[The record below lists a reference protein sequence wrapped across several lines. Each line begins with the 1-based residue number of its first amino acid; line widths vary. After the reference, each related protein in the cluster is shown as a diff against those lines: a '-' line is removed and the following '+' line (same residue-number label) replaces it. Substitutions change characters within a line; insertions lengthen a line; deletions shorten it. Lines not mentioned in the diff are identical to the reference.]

1 MLPVLQVHQMPAI
14 PNKRTTRRTHL
25 RYINNINHKTK
36 MKQYTI
42 TQHPF
47 KLIIEFDDQWL
58 VRFDI
63 GEPEMQE
70 IADGLDDVLKKRA
83 VTLHALAAQ
92 QDASENMNGKPEPY
106 PELPE

>member
-1 MLPVLQVHQMPAI
+1 
-14 PNKRTTRRTHL
+14 
-25 RYINNINHKTK
+25 

-47 KLIIEFDDQWL
+47 KITIEFDDQWL
-58 VRFDI
+58 VRLGI

-70 IADGLDDVLKKRA
+70 ITDGIGQQLKKIA
-83 VTLHALAAQ
+83 VALHALAAQ
-92 QDASENMNGKPEPY
+92 QDASENMNGKSEPY

>member
-1 MLPVLQVHQMPAI
+1 
-14 PNKRTTRRTHL
+14 
-25 RYINNINHKTK
+25 

-47 KLIIEFDDQWL
+47 KATLEFDDQWL
-58 VRFDI
+58 ARFGI
-63 GEPEMQE
+63 GETEMQE
-70 IADGLDDVLKKRA
+70 IADGMDKQLKEIA

-92 QDASENMNGKPEPY
+92 QDASENMNGKSEPY

>member
-1 MLPVLQVHQMPAI
+1 
-14 PNKRTTRRTHL
+14 
-25 RYINNINHKTK
+25 

-47 KLIIEFDDQWL
+47 KFIIEFDDQWL

-70 IADGLDDVLKKRA
+70 ITDGIGQQLKKIA

-92 QDASENMNGKPEPY
+92 QDASRAMQEDQQ
-106 PELPE
+106 

>member
-1 MLPVLQVHQMPAI
+1 
-14 PNKRTTRRTHL
+14 
-25 RYINNINHKTK
+25 

-47 KLIIEFDDQWL
+47 KLTIEFDDQWL
-58 VRFDI
+58 VRFNI

-70 IADGLDDVLKKRA
+70 MADGIAGQMKKIA

-92 QDASENMNGKPEPY
+92 QDASRAMQEDQQ
-106 PELPE
+106 

>member
-1 MLPVLQVHQMPAI
+1 
-14 PNKRTTRRTHL
+14 
-25 RYINNINHKTK
+25 

-47 KLIIEFDDQWL
+47 KLTIEFDDQWL

-70 IADGLDDVLKKRA
+70 ITDDIGQQLKKIA
-83 VTLHALAAQ
+83 VALHAFAAQ
-92 QDASENMNGKPEPY
+92 QDASRAMQEDQQ
-106 PELPE
+106 

>member
-1 MLPVLQVHQMPAI
+1 
-14 PNKRTTRRTHL
+14 
-25 RYINNINHKTK
+25 

-47 KLIIEFDDQWL
+47 KATLEFDDQWL

-92 QDASENMNGKPEPY
+92 QDASREYERKIRTLPRARRINPKPSRINHIHNINNSKPRQ
-106 PELPE
+106 LL

>member
-1 MLPVLQVHQMPAI
+1 
-14 PNKRTTRRTHL
+14 
-25 RYINNINHKTK
+25 

-47 KLIIEFDDQWL
+47 KATLEFDDQWL
-58 VRFDI
+58 ARFGI
-63 GEPEMQE
+63 GETEMQE
-70 IADGLDDVLKKRA
+70 IADGMDKQLKEIA

-92 QDASENMNGKPEPY
+92 QDASEKMNGKPEPY

>member
-1 MLPVLQVHQMPAI
+1 
-14 PNKRTTRRTHL
+14 
-25 RYINNINHKTK
+25 

-47 KLIIEFDDQWL
+47 KATLEFDDQWL
-58 VRFDI
+58 ARFGI
-63 GEPEMQE
+63 GETEMQE
-70 IADGLDDVLKKRA
+70 IADGMDRQLKKIA

-92 QDASENMNGKPEPY
+92 QEASENMNGKPEPY

>member
-1 MLPVLQVHQMPAI
+1 
-14 PNKRTTRRTHL
+14 
-25 RYINNINHKTK
+25 

-83 VTLHALAAQ
+83 VTLHALAAW
-92 QDASENMNGKPEPY
+92 QDASENMNGKSEPY

>member
-1 MLPVLQVHQMPAI
+1 
-14 PNKRTTRRTHL
+14 
-25 RYINNINHKTK
+25 
-36 MKQYTI
+36 MKHHTI

-47 KLIIEFDDQWL
+47 KITIEFDDQWL
-58 VRFDI
+58 SRLGM

-92 QDASENMNGKPEPY
+92 QDASENMNGKSEPY